1 MLDVHRLRLLREVAQ
16 RGSIHAAAESLA
28 YTPSAIS
35 QQLTKLEKEVAAQ
48 LLERSG
54 RGVRLTEMGRIVVEG
69 SWDVFAS
76 LDRLEATIDSARGE
90 IHGEVRVGAF
100 ASAAIEIV
108 SPAIVQ
114 LASTHPN
121 VTVLIEQLEDQD
133 SLVELR
139 LGTLDIAIVQDFTHV
154 AAQTP
159 TGLRRRTIHEDPMV
173 LAVPRSWG
181 VGPVRDLAELADR
194 PWIAEPDVNP
204 SARAFLRA
212 CRDAGFEPEIRY
224 RTDDFHVMEA
234 LVAKGLGAALVTVMS
249 SSGSTDAVEL
259 LPIPGEALVRHV
271 YTATRHVEIARP
283 KVRVVLDEMHRVAA
297 TLHDRMHAPAG

>member
-1 MLDVHRLRLLREVAQ
+1 MLDVHRLRMLREVAQ
-16 RGSIHAAAESLA
+16 RGSIHAAAASLA

-35 QQLTKLEKEVAAQ
+35 QQLSKLEKEVSAQ
-48 LLERSG
+48 LLERTG
-54 RGVRLTEMGRIVVEG
+54 RGVRLTEMGRIVVDG

-108 SPAIVQ
+108 SPAIVR
-114 LASTHPN
+114 LTETHPN

-139 LGTLDIAIVQDFTHV
+139 LGTLDIAVVQDFTHV
-154 AAQTP
+154 TSQP
-159 TGLRRRTIHEDPMV
+159 PRGLRRRTLHEDPMV

-181 VGPVRDLAELADR
+181 IGGVDDIAELADR
-194 PWIAEPDVNP
+194 PWIAEPDANP

-212 CRDAGFEPEIRY
+212 CRDGGFEPEIRY

-249 SSGSTDAVEL
+249 SSGSTDAVQL
-259 LPIPGEALVRHV
+259 LPMPGEALVRHV

-283 KVRVVLDEMHRVAA
+283 KVRVVLDEMHRVAG
-297 TLHDRMHAPAG
+297 TLAERMQPPG

>member
-1 MLDVHRLRLLREVAQ
+1 MIDVHRLRLLREVAQ

-35 QQLTKLEKEVAAQ
+35 QQLTKLEKEVSAQ

-54 RGVRLTEMGRIVVEG
+54 RGVRLTEMGRIVVDG

-108 SPAIVQ
+108 SPAIVR
-114 LASTHPN
+114 LATTHPN

-154 AAQTP
+154 VAQP
-159 TGLRRRTIHEDPMV
+159 PKGLRRRTLHEDPMV
-173 LAVPRSWG
+173 VAVPRSWG
-181 VGPVRDLAELADR
+181 LGGIDDLIELADR
-194 PWIAEPDVNP
+194 PWIAEPDQNP
-204 SARAFLRA
+204 SARAFLRV
-212 CRDAGFEPEIRY
+212 CRDAGFEPKIRY

-234 LVAKGLGAALVTVMS
+234 LVGKGLGAAVVTVMS
-249 SSGSTDAVEL
+249 SSGSTEAVQL
-259 LPIPGEALVRHV
+259 LPMPGEKLVRHV

-283 KVRVVLDEMHRVAA
+283 KVRVVVEEMHRVAA
-297 TLHDRMHAPAG
+297 SLPDRMQEPVA